1 MRDIG
6 TASII
11 LPFLIHSHLEAEC
24 FEFNDRLRD
33 LSSYVQRAHA
43 LKLRDFH

>member
-6 TASII
+6 AACLT

-33 LSSYVQRAHA
+33 LSSYVQGAHA
-43 LKLRDFH
+43 LKLRYLH